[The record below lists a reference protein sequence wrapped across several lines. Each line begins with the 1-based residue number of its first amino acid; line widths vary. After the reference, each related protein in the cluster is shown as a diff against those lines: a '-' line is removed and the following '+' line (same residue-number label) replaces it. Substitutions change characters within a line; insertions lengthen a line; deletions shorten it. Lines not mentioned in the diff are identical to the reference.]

1 MFDEFPQGTIL
12 KLNEI
17 NLANILRSHMCFR
30 YEKIICYDWIIQRL
44 LELFVYTDFIFIVTL
59 LAWYKPDHFLNIVHW
74 DLEQERTKSEFY
86 SLCLLRT
93 NWMFV
98 WVSHTSVLSDILI
111 QILAKNKRIQNI
123 FTSHHTI
130 QQSIQNIK
138 IDWVSVS
145 RSPSSRVSSR
155 RKQKNIPAADRKCQ
169 MSW

>member
-12 KLNEI
+12 KLNET

-59 LAWYKPDHFLNIVHW
+59 LAEYKPDHFQNVVHW
-74 DLEQERTKSEFY
+74 NSVEERTKSEFY
-86 SLCLLRT
+86 LLCLLRT

-111 QILAKNKRIQNI
+111 QILAKNKNTKYPHI
-123 FTSHHTI
+123 T
-130 QQSIQNIK
+130 QSTIQNIK
-138 IDWVSVS
+138 IWKKIKANDVYFIATILYILS
-145 RSPSSRVSSR
+145 
-155 RKQKNIPAADRKCQ
+155 
-169 MSW
+169 